1 MPRLDLKRKLELVET
16 HVKTQLR
23 PQECALKYGISVS
36 TVRAILTNKRALIA
50 HYNKTRDR
58 RAKKFPCT
66 ERAIAEHQL
75 AQWYRETATLRHQG
89 VTWAQVKGQLK
100 KIVRACALRCAQTGW
115 ARAFV
120 QNHRVLLSN
129 DHNKGPTV
137 TVCKKGGVGKTK
149 VPIVESAQD
158 CGGNSGG
165 FNIGKVS
172 SKSFKESRKSLL
184 IGGKNEVVPE
194 RKLLNNDEDFDLKDP
209 GKSKKALKH
218 PKIQV
223 SSAILSRQRQ
233 TGTLEMAASAEKLCK
248 TKKDNNT
255 KTPKNLN
262 KKDPEMSPVSKELP
276 RKAPPEIRRPGRP
289 RKSGECGTQ
298 EAPGKK
304 TRKRRIY
311 LATESRL
318 LRSRIT
324 KSPEKI
330 PMETVTSIA
339 AGIPKNPKKR
349 TRKKRINLATHP
361 EVLHLR
367 GLTQY
372 TSTLK
377 RAPGR
382 PKTTRNTCTTP
393 KVNPETLPELSVHLQ
408 RSELRIVG
416 PNPLR
421 RKRGRPPKFLQYQNK
436 KTLLKEDCSGP
447 IEEQRSSSM
456 VEVMG
461 PEGLALAKLYKPD
474 FEPHFPDE
482 IIDLNCWKRKRK
494 RKRRGQVKEGKGGS
508 TSEEEVGPSR
518 RLRRRRGRMK
528 TEQEEGKDEIEDYC
542 ESIED
547 EDTVDLL
554 CPQDGGSGRIE
565 VLSNIQIVS
574 AEPHLTSEEL
584 LIQDDVFKN
593 VKIEVY
599 SLGESEEVENEMN
612 NGAEGDD
619 EWEDDN
625 APMTS
630 QPQPMPPPNQPPNS
644 MQGGYRPPMPPNGR
658 APAPRGPQSGAA
670 RMPGGPRGP
679 NVVNQR
685 APGVRARAPM
695 MRPRGPGGPQGIRGG
710 QVRPRM
716 GGPPQSVRGVG
727 ASAVKRHPGPGLQ
740 GGGGNN
746 ANAVKRKR
754 VDVLTPSDKDD
765 DDCQVICM
773 QPKNTGLPQIESV
786 QGAESVENSIMKLSD
801 SITLTSVR
809 PQPKPTPVAPQ
820 KSETAKAVANVL
832 ASRGITV
839 TSSGKPKEPPSAKQ
853 GSALPAGLNLNGS
866 ISIVAKKAAGD
877 ALPTVDLTDEV
888 SAPAPSSPN
897 KVRAGLP
904 YRCDLCPATYPN
916 ALGLNKHRQTYHKTN
931 SGMCELGVPLVN
943 LKTPGIMQ
951 KLSQVGIN
959 NYIPLQAA
967 TPDGTYAIPLINT
980 KQPGNVAALGATQ
993 MLSLGPVRPIPR
1005 PPVNNSPTK
1014 KL

>member
-1 MPRLDLKRKLELVET
+1 MPRMKDYDFDTDHLHAYFDESSDEDESLTCLDCDKIYSGKRNLHKHLLAHHIQQPIVKLDKIEPVNPPLKITLKSRTGGNNFEIVSPVPSPSSFSDPGSSSLKGREDDVFEEENFEFSISNFEEDDQGEEQSREESESGFEENCDQQSDLGVGEALGEPDGN
-16 HVKTQLR
+16 TQESAVGSSR
-23 PQECALKYGISVS
+23 SSEENSQEEGRNVNFSPNLAEVIGGAFLADYDTSPVNFG
-36 TVRAILTNKRALIA
+36 
-50 HYNKTRDR
+50 DDQDP
-58 RAKKFPCT
+58 KKP
-66 ERAIAEHQL
+66 EGEQKNDN
-75 AQWYRETATLRHQG
+75 TATLDGFGSGNHANSPAYG
-89 VTWAQVKGQLK
+89 SIPGAEPTPPPEPSPTCATEYPKLKVKT
-100 KIVRACALRCAQTGW
+100 TGL
-115 ARAFV
+115 F
-120 QNHRVLLSN
+120 
-129 DHNKGPTV
+129 
-137 TVCKKGGVGKTK
+137 
-149 VPIVESAQD
+149 
-158 CGGNSGG
+158 
-165 FNIGKVS
+165 
-172 SKSFKESRKSLL
+172 
-184 IGGKNEVVPE
+184 
-194 RKLLNNDEDFDLKDP
+194 
-209 GKSKKALKH
+209 
-218 PKIQV
+218 
-223 SSAILSRQRQ
+223 
-233 TGTLEMAASAEKLCK
+233 
-248 TKKDNNT
+248 
-255 KTPKNLN
+255 
-262 KKDPEMSPVSKELP
+262 KDPEPPTNTGCTITEITDDNPNGEPNYNPYFPGHQSQGNPIWTTPSLDDPLKLP
-276 RKAPPEIRRPGRP
+276 DFL
-289 RKSGECGTQ
+289 SGNNKDMGYSSASSDSEFISLDSFNDRNRGAMQLYNPNTSSAVATSSGTSLDSLTGLPMQ
-298 EAPGKK
+298 A
-304 TRKRRIY
+304 
-311 LATESRL
+311 LAQQVSRL
-318 LRSRIT
+318 TQNSAAQGNGLHQQNVLINIQQFPTQPPQGQQMGQPYQHQPPMYPPHPGYPPHQPPPMHQPYPYQST
-324 KSPEKI
+324 KDLKPPPKTAPSE
-330 PMETVTSIA
+330 
-339 AGIPKNPKKR
+339 IPKAHQNWR
-349 TRKKRINLATHP
+349 T
-361 EVLHLR
+361 
-367 GLTQY
+367 
-372 TSTLK
+372 
-377 RAPGR
+377 
-382 PKTTRNTCTTP
+382 
-393 KVNPETLPELSVHLQ
+393 
-408 RSELRIVG
+408 
-416 PNPLR
+416 
-421 RKRGRPPKFLQYQNK
+421 
-436 KTLLKEDCSGP
+436 TLLKPFAALPWHTLFHPVKFPFLHAHAPPNPMYPHYPPPGGHYPPAPPHMPPPQMGGMQPPQGNIGP
-447 IEEQRSSSM
+447 PPQAGQPPNSM
-456 VEVMG
+456 
-461 PEGLALAKLYKPD
+461 
-474 FEPHFPDE
+474 
-482 IIDLNCWKRKRK
+482 
-494 RKRRGQVKEGKGGS
+494 
-508 TSEEEVGPSR
+508 
-518 RLRRRRGRMK
+518 
-528 TEQEEGKDEIEDYC
+528 
-542 ESIED
+542 
-547 EDTVDLL
+547 
-554 CPQDGGSGRIE
+554 
-565 VLSNIQIVS
+565 
-574 AEPHLTSEEL
+574 
-584 LIQDDVFKN
+584 
-593 VKIEVY
+593 
-599 SLGESEEVENEMN
+599 
-612 NGAEGDD
+612 
-619 EWEDDN
+619 